1 MKHIE
6 QIQPEY
12 AADDMTA
19 LLLSDATASAALTAL
34 LHNVT
39 GCAIPPTSDTP
50 ESEVEELVPL
60 CLSILRRHW
69 TTPLTALGDGT
80 TPMSLAD
87 LLRRLILGRVDGNEA
102 LGIPPANANIP
113 TAVAALTQRHID
125 DGLTLT
131 LTDGTDGSTDGSA
144 TTSPTTTSLP
154 DGLSLAQLLCSGLA
168 DNITE
173 LQDSNKGWTMTKALS
188 TFPNAEKILLGCS
201 DIVRKYNTNEALYSL
216 SKCKSL
222 RAPLLQ
228 KIRSTTDSSHPSYT
242 PIFNGSPLE
251 EVDLSEL
258 QSYTGRLFVGGSL
271 PEELNLPKLTNAGT
285 CIAQGCGGV
294 KRIIAEN
301 VTTCTG
307 YSYHPNLINGCPDLE
322 YAYIPNLY
330 AYTVYRSGD
339 GAGSLQDMPKLSHLV
354 IGKVPFTDSSTYVR
368 FALDG
373 CPNLEL
379 LDIRGGLNQNIYL
392 DHWSPTTALAE
403 RLPEFLSN
411 FKTYIAQRLTDN
423 GSGLTLTLSQAVRD
437 AIQQDP
443 DIVNIITSKGWT
455 ISPAPSV

>member
-6 QIQPEY
+6 QILPEY
-12 AADDMTA
+12 AANELYR
-19 LLLSDATASAALTAL
+19 LLGNDDATATTSLTPV
-34 LHNVT
+34 LHAVT
-39 GCAIPPTSDTP
+39 GCAIPPLATTP
-50 ESEVEELVPL
+50 QSEVEELVPL

-87 LLRRLILGRVDGNEA
+87 LLRRLIGDRVQGNEA

-113 TAVAALTQRHID
+113 TAVSALCDRHMS

-131 LTDGTDGSTDGSA
+131 LTDG
-144 TTSPTTTSLP
+144 TTTSLP
-154 DGLSLAQLLCSGLA
+154 DGLSLAQLLCSVLA

-173 LQDSNKGWTMTKALS
+173 LRDDNKGWVMTKALS
-188 TFPNAEKILLGCS
+188 IFPNAEKILLGCS
-201 DIVRKYNTNEALYSL
+201 GIVRKYDTNTALYSF

-222 RAPLLQ
+222 RAPLL
-228 KIRSTTDSSHPSYT
+228 KTISSTTDSSLPSYT

-285 CIAQGCGGV
+285 CIAQGCAGV

-307 YSYHPNLINGCPDLE
+307 YSYHPNLIMGCPDLE
-322 YAYIPNLY
+322 YAYIPNLS
-330 AYTVYRSGD
+330 AYTVYGDND
-339 GAGSLQDMPKLSHLV
+339 GASSLQDMPKLSHLV
-354 IGKVPFTDSSTYVR
+354 IGKAPFTNNSTIVR

-373 CPNLEL
+373 CPNLVL

-403 RLPEFLSN
+403 RLDEFLSN
-411 FKTYIAQRLTDN
+411 FQTYIADRVADRT
-423 GSGLTLTLSQAVRD
+423 GEYALTLTLSAAVYAALQAQEGQTIL
-437 AIQQDP
+437 ATL
-443 DIVNIITSKGWT
+443 TSKNWT
-455 ISPAPSV
+455 VAQA

>member
-1 MKHIE
+1 MLLNPNEMKHIE
-6 QIQPEY
+6 SIQPEY

-34 LHNVT
+34 LYNVT
-39 GCAIPPTSDTP
+39 GCAIPPTADTP
-50 ESEVEELVPL
+50 PSEVEELVPL

-87 LLRRLILGRVDGNEA
+87 LLRRLIGDRVQGNEE
-102 LGIPPANANIP
+102 LGIPPANADIP

-131 LTDGTDGSTDGSA
+131 LTDGTDGST
-144 TTSPTTTSLP
+144 PTTTSLP
-154 DGLSLAQLLCSGLA
+154 DGWSLAQLLGSVA
-168 DNITE
+168 DQVTE
-173 LQDSNKGWTMTKALS
+173 LHDSNKGWTMTKALS

-201 DIVRKYNTNEALYSL
+201 YIVHKYNTNDALYSF

-228 KIRSTTDSSHPSYT
+228 KISSTTDSHLSSYT
-242 PIFNGSPLE
+242 PIFYGSPLE

-258 QSYTGRLFVGGSL
+258 QSYTGRLFVGCYL

-285 CIAQGCGGV
+285 CIAQGCARV

-301 VTTCTG
+301 VFICTG

-322 YAYIPNLY
+322 YAYIPNLSAY
-330 AYTVYRSGD
+330 AVYRSGD

-354 IGKVPFTDSSTYVR
+354 IGKAPFTQSSTYVR

-373 CPNLEL
+373 CPNLVL
-379 LDIRGGLNQNIYL
+379 LDIRGGLNQDIYL
-392 DHWSPTTALAE
+392 DHWSPTTALSE

-411 FKTYIAQRLTDN
+411 FKTYIAQRLTDK

-437 AIQQDP
+437 AIQTDP
-443 DIVNIITSKGWT
+443 EIVSIITSKGWT

>member
-1 MKHIE
+1 
-6 QIQPEY
+6 
-12 AADDMTA
+12 MTA
-19 LLLSDATASAALTAL
+19 LLLTDATASAALTAL

-39 GCAIPPTSDTP
+39 GCAIPPTADTP
-50 ESEVEELVPL
+50 QSEVEELVPL

-102 LGIPPANANIP
+102 LGIPPANANIH
-113 TAVAALTQRHID
+113 TAVAALTKRHMD

-131 LTDGTDGSTDGSA
+131 LTDGTSM
-144 TTSPTTTSLP
+144 PLP
-154 DGLSLAQLLCSGLA
+154 DGLSFAQLLGSVG
-168 DNITE
+168 DQVTE
-173 LQDSNKGWTMTKALS
+173 LHDSNKGWTMTKTLS
-188 TFPNAEKILLGCS
+188 IFPNAEKILLGCS
-201 DIVRKYNTNEALYSL
+201 DIVCKYHINDALYSF

-228 KIRSTTDSSHPSYT
+228 KISSTTDSRLPSYT

-258 QSYTGRLFVGGSL
+258 QSYTGRLFFGGSL
-271 PEELNLPKLTNAGT
+271 PEELNLPKLINAGT
-285 CIAQGCGGV
+285 CIAQGCAGV

-301 VTTCTG
+301 VTACTG

-322 YAYIPNLY
+322 YAYIPNLS
-330 AYTVYRSGD
+330 AYTVYGSGD

-354 IGKVPFTDSSTYVR
+354 IGKAPFTNSSTHVR

-373 CPNLEL
+373 CPNLVL

-392 DHWSPTTALAE
+392 DHWSPTTTLSE
-403 RLPEFLSN
+403 RLDEFLSN
-411 FKTYIAQRLTDN
+411 FKTYIAERLTDN
-423 GSGLTLTLSQAVRD
+423 GSGKTLTLSQAVRD

-443 DIVNIITSKGWT
+443 EIVSIITSKGWT

>member
-12 AADDMTA
+12 AASDLSR
-19 LLLSDATASAALTAL
+19 LLVSEPDATASEALTAL

-39 GCAIPPTSDTP
+39 GCAIPPLADTP
-50 ESEVEELVPL
+50 QSEVEELVPL

-87 LLRRLILGRVDGNEA
+87 LMRRLIGDRVQGNEA
-102 LGIPPANANIP
+102 WSIPPFNANIP
-113 TAVAALTQRHID
+113 TAVSQLLARKIGGVPEA
-125 DGLTLT
+125 
-131 LTDGTDGSTDGSA
+131 
-144 TTSPTTTSLP
+144 P
-154 DGLSLAQLLCSGLA
+154 DGISLVQLLTSTEA
-168 DNITE
+168 NDSVTE
-173 LQDSNKGWTMTKALS
+173 LVDDNRGWVMNKALS

-201 DIVRKYNTNEALYSL
+201 EIVRKYNTNDALYSF

-222 RAPLLQ
+222 RAPLL
-228 KIRSTTDSSHPSYT
+228 KTISSTTDSSLPSYT

-251 EVDLSEL
+251 DVDLSEL

-271 PEELNLPKLTNAGT
+271 PEELNLPKLSNAGT
-285 CIAQGCGGV
+285 CIAQGCAGV

-301 VTTCTG
+301 VITCKG

-322 YAYIPNLY
+322 YAYIPNLS
-330 AYTVYRSGD
+330 AYTVYNTGD
-339 GAGSLQDMPKLSHLV
+339 GWGSLQDMPKLSHLV
-354 IGKVPFTDSSTYVR
+354 IGKAPFTSNSTYVR

-373 CPNLEL
+373 CPNLVL

-392 DHWSPTTALAE
+392 DHWSPTTALSE

-443 DIVNIITSKGWT
+443 EIVNIITSKGWT

>member
-6 QIQPEY
+6 SIQPEL
-12 AADDMTA
+12 AAFELDRIGREET
-19 LLLSDATASAALTAL
+19 DATATAALTRL
-34 LHNVT
+34 LHDWT
-39 GCAIPPTSDTP
+39 GCDIPQTSDLP

-60 CLSILRRHW
+60 CVSILRRHW
-69 TTPLTALGDGT
+69 QTPLTCLGDGT

-87 LLRRLILGRVDGNEA
+87 LMRQSIGDRVNGNEA
-102 LGIPPANANIP
+102 LGIPAANANIP
-113 TAVAALTQRHID
+113 AALTALRDRHIA

-131 LTDGTDGSTDGSA
+131 LSDGT
-144 TTSPTTTSLP
+144 TTQAP
-154 DGLSLAQLLCSGLA
+154 DGISLAQLLCGSDVA
-168 DNITE
+168 DTITE
-173 LQDSNKGWTMTKALS
+173 LKDDNKGWTMTKAL
-188 TFPNAEKILLGCS
+188 TNLPNLEKILLGCS
-201 DIVRKYNTNEALYSL
+201 GIVRKYDTNAALYSF

-222 RAPLLQ
+222 RAPLL
-228 KIRSTTDSSHPSYT
+228 KTISSTTDSSLPSYT

-258 QSYTGRLFVGGSL
+258 HSYTGRLFVGGSL

-285 CIAQGCGGV
+285 CIAQGCAGV

-322 YAYIPNLY
+322 YAYIPNLS
-330 AYTVYRSGD
+330 AYTVYGTGD

-354 IGKVPFTDSSTYVR
+354 IGKVPFTSTSKYVR

-373 CPNLEL
+373 CPNLVL

-392 DHWSPTTALAE
+392 DHWNPTTALAE
-403 RLPEFLSN
+403 RLDEFLSN
-411 FKTYIAQRLTDN
+411 FKTYIAHRLTDK

-437 AIQQDP
+437 AIQTDP
-443 DIVNIITSKGWT
+443 EIVSIITSKGWT